1 MLFYLRQYEDCSLG
15 DNTSNSSEKL
25 LQRCR
30 GEGKDSIYVILV
42 KGEYIQSSTF
52 IFLENF
58 CWSYEASASH
68 EKQLSTMKDLSAFLE
83 MRRYKNWAHK
93 IIS

>member
-1 MLFYLRQYEDCSLG
+1 MRTRAWETAPQKALRNCFKEG
-15 DNTSNSSEKL
+15 
-25 LQRCR
+25 
-30 GEGKDSIYVILV
+30 GKDSIYVILV